1 VGAVPTVL
9 KTDAALVPFG
19 EPQHDLLAARG
30 LELVERPCGTEEEL
44 IEHGRG
50 TDALMVVA
58 EPVTGRVI
66 EALQGLRVITRFGA
80 GLDNVDVEAATR
92 AGVQVTYVPSASVEE
107 VSDHTIAMI
116 FALARGLPALD
127 AAVRRGEWGIPA
139 DVPPLRR
146 MRGQT
151 LGIVGVGRIGGAVAR
166 KARALGL
173 ATVAFD
179 PYAGEESLAALGV
192 EPLPLN
198 QLLARADH
206 VSVHVPL
213 TAETHHLIGAP
224 ELALMKPTA
233 TLVNVARG
241 GVVDQAALAEALAA
255 GRLRGAGVDVQE
267 TEPPPADEPLLGLPN
282 VILTPHAAH
291 FSQESMDDLRRSAIE
306 DVAAVLAGRKPRFPV
321 NETTAA

>member
-1 VGAVPTVL
+1 MPTVL

-19 EPQHDLLAARG
+19 EAQRDLLAEHG

-44 IEHGRG
+44 IEHGRDA
-50 TDALMVVA
+50 DALMVVA
-58 EPVTGRVI
+58 EPVTARVI
-66 EALQGLRVITRFGA
+66 EALDGLRVITRFGA

-92 AGVQVTYVPSASVEE
+92 AGVQVTYVPGASVEE

-127 AAVRRGEWGIPA
+127 AAVRRGDWAIPG
-139 DVPPLRR
+139 DVPPFRR

-173 ATVAFD
+173 ETVAFD
-179 PYAGEESLAALGV
+179 PYASAESLAALEV
-192 EPLPLN
+192 EPLPLDE
-198 QLLARADH
+198 LLACADH
-206 VSVHVPL
+206 VSVHAPL
-213 TAETHHLIGAP
+213 TAETHHLIGAR

-241 GVVDQAALAEALAA
+241 GLVDQAALAEALAA
-255 GRLRGAGVDVQE
+255 GRLRGAGIDVQE
-267 TEPPPADEPLLGLPN
+267 QEPPPADEPLLALPN

-291 FSQESMDDLRRSAIE
+291 FSRESMDDLRRSAIE
-306 DVAAVLAGRKPRFPV
+306 DVAAVLDGRAPSFPV
-321 NETTAA
+321 NATAAA